1 MNFLS
6 QRLILNLSS
15 VCMIKNSHSINVF
28 QSRNIFIGNLLKYF
42 LQTARFLLFFIFFL
56 IFRHKMNP
64 TGSYL
69 TALRKLMREL
79 PSNEG
84 SIAAYIIPSDDAHQ
98 SEYICARDER
108 RAFISGFDGSAG
120 TAVVTLTKAL
130 LWTDGRYYQQ
140 AAKQLDEN
148 WTLMKDNLP
157 GTPSIP
163 NWLAKNLPTGSR
175 VGVDSNL
182 MAHRV
187 WSPINSELEAASCSL
202 ISIENNLI
210 DAIWEKQPFAPDNKV
225 ITFGTEFCG
234 QTISEKLEKV
244 RFDMADKDTDVLVL
258 TALDEVAWF
267 LNLRG
272 SDIDY
277 NPVFF
282 SYVIITKTDLF
293 FFVDETKLPSDIAS
307 HFDKN
312 CVSVTIKKYENV
324 KSTLSDL
331 EKTAKK
337 VWVSRSSS
345 QALADLVPEKK
356 RYQEVCCLLMI
367 LSVIQLLIKPNQSN
381 NV

>member
-1 MNFLS
+1 MKS
-6 QRLILNLSS
+6 
-15 VCMIKNSHSINVF
+15 
-28 QSRNIFIGNLLKYF
+28 
-42 LQTARFLLFFIFFL
+42 
-56 IFRHKMNP
+56 

-69 TALRKLMREL
+69 IALRKLMNKE
-79 PSNEG
+79 
-84 SIAAYIIPSDDAHQ
+84 SISAYIIPSDDRHQ
-98 SEYICARDER
+98 SEYICDRDQR

-140 AAKQLDEN
+140 AAKQMDEN

-157 GTPSIP
+157 GIPSIQ
-163 NWLAKNLPTGSR
+163 NWLAKNLPAGSK

-182 MAHRV
+182 MSNRG
-187 WSPINSELEAASCSL
+187 WSPIQNELEAAECSL
-202 ISIENNLI
+202 IAIENNLI
-210 DAIWEKQPFAPDNKV
+210 DAIWENQPLAPTNKV

-234 QTISEKLEKV
+234 QKISEKLEKV
-244 RFDMADKDTDVLVL
+244 RFDMADKETNVLVL

-293 FFVDETKLPSDIAS
+293 FFIDETKLPSDITS
-307 HFDKN
+307 HFEKN
-312 CVSVTIKKYENV
+312 DVNVIIQKYENV
-324 KSTLSDL
+324 KTTLSEL
-331 EKTAKK
+331 QNLSKK

-345 QALADLVPEKK
+345 HALAALIPEKK
-356 RYQEVCCLLMI
+356 RYKEVGFVLII
-367 LSVIQLLIKPNQSN
+367 LSIAIVKS
-381 NV
+381 VW

>member
-1 MNFLS
+1 
-6 QRLILNLSS
+6 
-15 VCMIKNSHSINVF
+15 
-28 QSRNIFIGNLLKYF
+28 
-42 LQTARFLLFFIFFL
+42 
-56 IFRHKMNP
+56 MNP

-69 TALRKLMREL
+69 TALRKLMNEL

-140 AAKQLDEN
+140 ASTQLDEN

-163 NWLAKNLPTGSR
+163 NWLAKNLPAGSR

-182 MAHRV
+182 MANRV
-187 WSPINSELEAASCSL
+187 WSPIHAELETASCSL

-234 QTISEKLEKV
+234 QRISEKLENV
-244 RFDMADKDTDVLVL
+244 RVDMADKDTDVLVL

-282 SYVIITKTDLF
+282 SYVIITKSDLF

-307 HFDKN
+307 HFDTN
-312 CVSVTIKKYENV
+312 GVSVTIKKYENV

-345 QALADLVPEKK
+345 QALADLIPEKK
-356 RYQEVCCLLMI
+356 RYQEVCSMI
-367 LSVIQLLIKPNQSN
+367 FIYLFNFLINKTQSIK
-381 NV
+381 